1 MRGDR
6 RRTGLFAH
14 AGACVTDAPDIHS
27 ASELPDRQAL
37 SVWCDHSVYEWWKE
51 GPAQGRCMVD
61 FGGVD
66 EEHAK
71 EQEKLRERGTGDVA
85 RCPYPTLSAYRYLQ
99 SVLCA
104 AVPAIIHVSYTM
116 RTGQFCTLHAVLVWH
131 HHRSTHKAI
140 HKVLGGG
147 ADTSVGRSAWV

>member
-61 FGGVD
+61 LGSGYALLVLAVRLWQKRKKRKGG
-66 EEHAK
+66 
-71 EQEKLRERGTGDVA
+71 
-85 RCPYPTLSAYRYLQ
+85 
-99 SVLCA
+99 
-104 AVPAIIHVSYTM
+104 
-116 RTGQFCTLHAVLVWH
+116 CTAPI
-131 HHRSTHKAI
+131 A
-140 HKVLGGG
+140 
-147 ADTSVGRSAWV
+147 

>member
-1 MRGDR
+1 LRLGNLSLR
-6 RRTGLFAH
+6 LRNLSLRLRNLSSILRNVSFQGKLKLAPAH
-14 AGACVTDAPDIHS
+14 
-27 ASELPDRQAL
+27 
-37 SVWCDHSVYEWWKE
+37 
-51 GPAQGRCMVD
+51 
-61 FGGVD
+61 GGVD

-71 EQEKLRERGTGDVA
+71 EQEKLRERGTGAVV